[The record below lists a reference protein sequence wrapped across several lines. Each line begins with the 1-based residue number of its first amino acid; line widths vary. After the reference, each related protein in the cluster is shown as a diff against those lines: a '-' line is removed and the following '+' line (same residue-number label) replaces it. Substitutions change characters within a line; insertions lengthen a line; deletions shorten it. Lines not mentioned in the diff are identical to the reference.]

1 MCHQLNHLPQDF
13 GHVARVMV
21 KDPICVDEG
30 HQDSV
35 SVVLLS
41 RFSTQSFLGECCI
54 VVFPKLHFKI
64 KQIVED

>member
-41 RFSTQSFLGECCI
+41 VQRGCASRDAVLSR
-54 VVFPKLHFKI
+54 
-64 KQIVED
+64 DM